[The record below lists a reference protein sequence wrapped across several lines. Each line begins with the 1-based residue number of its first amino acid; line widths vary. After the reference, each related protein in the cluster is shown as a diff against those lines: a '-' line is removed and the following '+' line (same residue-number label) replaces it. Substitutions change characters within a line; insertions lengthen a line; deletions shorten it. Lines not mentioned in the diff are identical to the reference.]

1 MTEPAGAMNAIRD
14 VDELTEEEIEVV
26 ERILMILRGKRS
38 RRTPR
43 GADTSGVFLPIID
56 PLSIDRSVK

>member
-14 VDELTEEEIEVV
+14 VDELTEEEIEGV
-26 ERILMILRGKRS
+26 ERILMILRGERS

-43 GADTSGVFLPIID
+43 GGGYFRC
-56 PLSIDRSVK
+56 LSPSHRSFIH